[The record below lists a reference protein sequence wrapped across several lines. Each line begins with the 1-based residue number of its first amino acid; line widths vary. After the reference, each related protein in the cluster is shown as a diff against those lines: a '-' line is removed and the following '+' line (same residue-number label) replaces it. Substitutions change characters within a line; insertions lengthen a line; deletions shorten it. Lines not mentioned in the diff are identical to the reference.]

1 MNNLHKI
8 GLGLM
13 LLILA
18 ACQNKEKAYKDHYPA
33 DKQEFIT
40 DIQDRFNKIKA
51 TEGPVSKDSTATL
64 IREAHLHFYHHYPVY
79 YDWWLQDGS
88 DVKWFD
94 KTLPEQ
100 ISERLQKLQQE
111 TKVTN
116 TPESITQA
124 LSAYLDACKARRE
137 QRLASFIKNT
147 PEVVFTKFRTLRPS
161 FFAYTEGL
169 SDARAECNFFAGGEL
184 AYFKMD
190 GIWAKEETLF
200 ISTVNIFSLPGRN
213 HKRRMIFISM
223 KWRCR
228 RGN

>member
-18 ACQNKEKAYKDHYPA
+18 ACQNKEKVYKDHYPA

-51 TEGPVSKDSTATL
+51 TEGLISKDSTATL

-147 PEVVFTKFRTLRPS
+147 P
-161 FFAYTEGL
+161 
-169 SDARAECNFFAGGEL
+169 
-184 AYFKMD
+184 
-190 GIWAKEETLF
+190 
-200 ISTVNIFSLPGRN
+200 
-213 HKRRMIFISM
+213 
-223 KWRCR
+223 
-228 RGN
+228 

>member
-18 ACQNKEKAYKDHYPA
+18 ACQNKEKACKGHHPA

-51 TEGPVSKDSTATL
+51 TESLVSKDSTATL

-111 TKVTN
+111 SQVTD

-124 LSAYLDACKARRE
+124 LSAYLDACKTRRE
-137 QRLASFIKNT
+137 
-147 PEVVFTKFRTLRPS
+147 
-161 FFAYTEGL
+161 
-169 SDARAECNFFAGGEL
+169 
-184 AYFKMD
+184 
-190 GIWAKEETLF
+190 
-200 ISTVNIFSLPGRN
+200 
-213 HKRRMIFISM
+213 
-223 KWRCR
+223 
-228 RGN
+228 

>member
-18 ACQNKEKAYKDHYPA
+18 ACQNKEKVYKDHYPA

-51 TEGPVSKDSTATL
+51 TEGLVSKDSTATL

-137 QRLASFIKNT
+137 QRLGILYKKHSRSRVSTNSAH
-147 PEVVFTKFRTLRPS
+147 
-161 FFAYTEGL
+161 FAL
-169 SDARAECNFFAGGEL
+169 P
-184 AYFKMD
+184 
-190 GIWAKEETLF
+190 
-200 ISTVNIFSLPGRN
+200 FSLIR
-213 HKRRMIFISM
+213 KVCRMPAQNATSLLVASWLIS
-223 KWRCR
+223 KWTGSGQRKKLY
-228 RGN
+228 

>member
-51 TEGPVSKDSTATL
+51 TEGLVSKDSTATL

-190 GIWAKEETLF
+190 GIWAKEETLLKDTAGVF
-200 ISTVNIFSLPGRN
+200 RDPDVHFDGKHILFA
-213 HKRRMIFISM
+213 
-223 KWRCR
+223 
-228 RGN
+228 